1 MVSIWVLYFTHHT
14 TCSTYK
20 VDFDIILLLSFYSQS
35 ADQAMANASIETG
48 GQAFFAA
55 DDSSISSIT
64 SALLSTVQA
73 AEGEDDA
80 TVTVS
85 RI

>member
-1 MVSIWVLYFTHHT
+1 MFADGLSFS
-14 TCSTYK
+14 TCK
-20 VDFDIILLLSFYSQS
+20 IDFDIFLLLSFCSQS